1 MGVRRRRLPLL
12 RGREHQ
18 PPLGIYRL
26 AERTR
31 SKGSIT
37 KQARLVAVSPHAPA
51 LASELLS
58 NFPEVMLH
66 PASLPGRSVRYALAD
81 LVLLMPKSPTVLA
94 TFVLLAQAW
103 STLRAPLPVWPTLYR
118 NHFRRGD
125 RSGTERCRL
134 CRCHQS

>member
-37 KQARLVAVSPHAPA
+37 KEAQLVAVSPHVST

-81 LVLLMPKSPTVLA
+81 LVLLMPKPPTVLQQNGA
-94 TFVLLAQAW
+94 ER
-103 STLRAPLPVWPTLYR
+103 RA
-118 NHFRRGD
+118 
-125 RSGTERCRL
+125 
-134 CRCHQS
+134 